1 MDSIRSQLDCGRGL
15 SWEILDAA
23 RSPATMDRYVQEAE
37 HWQRWLAGRGLSRSP
52 LSLIMYLHHLHG
64 SPRVPYALQIL
75 AVIRHSLALV
85 GEVHLYT
92 DLRLKLSAEGVVRL
106 APKQPKPPRPP
117 LRWFMLIWFLKHGTR
132 DRLFL
137 RDACIML
144 VSLFGLLRASETAE
158 LQRHAFVPHA
168 EGELAF
174 SFFRKKKP
182 PCHPAS
188 THILPN
194 SDRFG
199 CNPASLVSS
208 YLSCLPDGD
217 PLLFRS
223 STGLPLTSAAISS
236 MLKRRFASSPWSF
249 LSLTS
254 HSLRIGGAVFAV
266 ECGKTE
272 TEVKALGR
280 WSSDTILVYMRDI
293 SRIF

>member
-1 MDSIRSQLDCGRGL
+1 
-15 SWEILDAA
+15 
-23 RSPATMDRYVQEAE
+23 
-37 HWQRWLAGRGLSRSP
+37 
-52 LSLIMYLHHLHG
+52 MYLHHLHG
-64 SPRVPYALQIL
+64 SPRAPYALQIL
-75 AVIRHSLALV
+75 AAIRHSLALV
-85 GEVHLYT
+85 GEAHLYT

-117 LRWFMLIWFLKHGTR
+117 LRWFMLIWFLNYGTK
-132 DRLFL
+132 DWLFL
-137 RDACIML
+137 RDACIIL

-158 LQRHAFVPHA
+158 LQRHAFVSHA
-168 EGELAF
+168 EGEMAF

-182 PCHPAS
+182 PGHPAS

-199 CNPASLVSS
+199 CNPASLMSA
-208 YLSCLPDGD
+208 YLSSLPVEE
-217 PLLFRS
+217 PLVFRS
-223 STGLPLTSAAISS
+223 SAGLPLTPAAISS
-236 MLKRRFASSPWSF
+236 MLKRRFASSPWS
-249 LSLTS
+249 SIPLTS

-272 TEVKALGR
+272 TEVKALGG